1 MQPYSISGQTAI
13 AGAIGVEGPARSD
26 VAGNEGHRGN
36 SARALPTA
44 LGRVG
49 AAVAY
54 LLSRGADAIAFT
66 VAYVLLAAALPI
78 MLATAPIIRISSG
91 DINDD

>member
-1 MQPYSISGQTAI
+1 
-13 AGAIGVEGPARSD
+13 
-26 VAGNEGHRGN
+26 
-36 SARALPTA
+36 
-44 LGRVG
+44 VG